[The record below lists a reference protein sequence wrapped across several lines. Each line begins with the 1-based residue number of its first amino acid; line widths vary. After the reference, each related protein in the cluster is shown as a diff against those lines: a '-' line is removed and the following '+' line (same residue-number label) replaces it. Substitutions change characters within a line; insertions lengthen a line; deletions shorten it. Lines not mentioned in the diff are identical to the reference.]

1 MKLIVS
7 AFMFLIFPF
16 LINAQTDEAI
26 VRQVADN
33 VLKNDAFQFEG
44 VYNKQIYNSGKDVPD
59 TVAVRLKSN
68 FAGWFYVNGVL
79 NMAMIDLGDFLK
91 DEKYTNH
98 AIQHVSFS
106 LENVRYFEKRDNTNY
121 RRQPFTPIINIRS
134 LDDCGAMGASVIE
147 VYKRVNNPL
156 FKTYIDR
163 AANHISNLQD
173 RLADGTLVRKAPNP
187 MTLWAD
193 DLYMSVPFLARM
205 GTLTGDNKYYE
216 DAINQVLNFSK
227 YLWDTERELYY
238 HSYFDDLKRNGIV
251 HWGRANG
258 WVMCAQVH
266 LLNQLPADYPRR
278 DLIIKNLERQ
288 IVGISKYQD
297 ANGLWHQILDKT
309 DSYPESSCSAMFVYS
324 IGRAINQ
331 GWIDRR
337 YSSIVMAGWQ
347 GLKSN
352 MITPEGQMKDVCV
365 GTGVENDLTFYYNR
379 PAKIDD
385 THGIGSLIEA
395 GIESIKLKAKM
406 QELRR
411 R

>member
-1 MKLIVS
+1 
-7 AFMFLIFPF
+7 
-16 LINAQTDEAI
+16 
-26 VRQVADN
+26 
-33 VLKNDAFQFEG
+33 
-44 VYNKQIYNSGKDVPD
+44 
-59 TVAVRLKSN
+59 
-68 FAGWFYVNGVL
+68 
-79 NMAMIDLGDFLK
+79 MAMIDLGDFLK

-121 RRQPFTPIINIRS
+121 RRQPFRPIINIRE

-227 YLWDTERELYY
+227 YLWDAERELYY
-238 HSYFDDLKRNGIV
+238 HCYFDDLKRNGIA

-258 WVMCAQVH
+258 WMMCAQVH

-278 DLIIKNLERQ
+278 ELIIKNLERQ

-297 ANGLWHQILDKT
+297 GNGLWHQILDRT

-324 IGRAINQ
+324 IARAINQ

-337 YSSIVMAGWQ
+337 YTSIVLSGWQ

-365 GTGVENDLTFYYNR
+365 GTGVENDLAFYYNR
-379 PAKIDD
+379 PARTDD
-385 THGIGSLIEA
+385 THGTGSLIEA
-395 GIESIKLKAKM
+395 GIETIKLKAKM